1 MFENEENQILA
12 SLKTE
17 NPAKSWLIIGEK
29 GIGKS
34 AFSKKLIQKLTK
46 NYNDYNPSVQ
56 WIECGLTDAAKKEIQ
71 KAILAGEKPNEKE
84 WSKKT
89 EITVDDVRQGCHFLS
104 LKSNQIKVLVINLA
118 DDMNEN
124 AQNALLKT
132 LEEPYPNTLILL
144 LCENIGHLLPTIKS
158 RCQQVHLLPPKEA
171 DFVTTLSQ
179 KHPHLSSDEKQ
190 EIQFLSDNIIGQA
203 EAIIQMDGLE
213 IYHQLVD
220 ILSNPLNPQ
229 RIVNFAEQVIQNPK
243 YYLLTTD
250 IVLKYLSF
258 KAKEATSFSL
268 EKAFD
273 ITNLYE
279 KIKHLIQQTDS
290 LNLDKK
296 QTMITI
302 IHQISESL

>member
-12 SLKTE
+12 SLNTE
-17 NPAKSWLIIGEK
+17 NPAKSWLVIGEK
-29 GIGKS
+29 GIGKV
-34 AFSKKLIQKLTK
+34 AFVKTLIQKLTR

-56 WIECGLTDAAKKEIQ
+56 WIECGLTDIAKKEIQ
-71 KAILAGEKPNEKE
+71 KAILSGEKPDEKE

-118 DDMNEN
+118 DEMNEN

-144 LCENIGHLLPTIKS
+144 LCENIGHLLPTIQS
-158 RCQQVHLLPPKEA
+158 RCQKVHLIPPQGL
-171 DFVTTLSQ
+171 DFQTTLTT
-179 KHPHLSSDEKQ
+179 KYPNLSPEERQ
-190 EIQFLSDNIIGQA
+190 EIQFLSDNILGQA
-203 EAIIQMDGLE
+203 EEIMQLDGLE

-229 RIVNFAEQVIQNPK
+229 RIVNFAEQVIQNTK
-243 YYLLTTD
+243 YYHMTTD
-250 IVLKYLSF
+250 IILKYLSL
-258 KAKEATSFSL
+258 KAKETTSFSL

-273 ITNLYE
+273 ISNLYE
-279 KIKHLIQQTDS
+279 KTKYLIQQTDS

-296 QTMITI
+296 QTIITI
-302 IHQISESL
+302 IHQIAESL